1 MSLPGLPGISLSEQR
16 TRQLAAGLG
25 LSLMAFGILPAV
37 APKPFARLFG
47 FEQPTAETASM
58 MRSIG
63 VRDAVMGAG
72 LWSAA
77 AHGGKY
83 APWLLSRILA
93 DGGDA
98 VAISIAAAQGKRQ
111 PRFLGLGGLALAATV
126 ADAALWA
133 LARRPQ
139 AQE

>member
-1 MSLPGLPGISLSEQR
+1 MRHYIREWPEKR
-16 TRQLAAGLG
+16 TRRLAAGLG

-37 APKPFARLFG
+37 APKPFAWIFG
-47 FEQPTAETASM
+47 FERPTPETASM
-58 MRSIG
+58 IRSIG

-77 AHGGKY
+77 THGGNY
-83 APWLLSRILA
+83 APWLLTRILA

-98 VAISIAAAQGKRQ
+98 VAISIAAAQGKRTS
-111 PRFLGLGGLALAATV
+111 RFLGLGGLALGATL

-133 LARRPQ
+133 LARR
-139 AQE
+139 ARA